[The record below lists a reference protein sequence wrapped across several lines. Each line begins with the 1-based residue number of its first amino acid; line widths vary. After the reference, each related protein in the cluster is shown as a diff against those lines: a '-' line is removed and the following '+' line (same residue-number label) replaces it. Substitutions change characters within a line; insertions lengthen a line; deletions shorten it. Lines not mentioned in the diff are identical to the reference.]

1 MHSTKIFPRFQR
13 TENGWLTRATNRGGR
28 KFISPHFRA
37 EERSGRFRI
46 TLAARQSGRRDGKE
60 LFFLDAADT
69 ITAVD
74 VNTSEGAPRL
84 GAPHALFQAVGIQRD
99 FGPFDVT
106 ADGKKFLVNSGNLKE
121 GSDPLTLVVNWPAEL
136 KK

>member
-1 MHSTKIFPRFQR
+1 MDGLPEQR
-13 TENGWLTRATNRGGR
+13 NRGGR

-46 TLAARQSGRRDGKE
+46 TLAARQSARRDGKE
-60 LFFLDAADT
+60 FIFSWTLRIR

-74 VNTSEGAPRL
+74 VNTSEGRH
-84 GAPHALFQAVGIQRD
+84 GWVRPHALFQAVGIQRD

-106 ADGKKFLVNSGNLKE
+106 ADGKKFLVNQR
-121 GSDPLTLVVNWPAEL
+121 
-136 KK
+136 